1 MQCNACTR
9 KETLVYNFIL
19 YGHIFWFPWACK
31 LTIII
36 NMKNLNISL
45 CVLLIALV
53 RLGGSA
59 PSSFNYGDALDKSLL
74 FFEAQRSGKLPLQQL
89 RVKWR
94 GDSGLQDGFQQ
105 GVSPHHHTQ
114 WLVNCNIKPCLHI
127 WIGL

>member
-1 MQCNACTR
+1 
-9 KETLVYNFIL
+9 
-19 YGHIFWFPWACK
+19 
-31 LTIII
+31 
-36 NMKNLNISL
+36 MKNLNISL

-114 WLVNCNIKPCLHI
+114 
-127 WIGL
+127 

>member
-1 MQCNACTR
+1 M
-9 KETLVYNFIL
+9 
-19 YGHIFWFPWACK
+19 
-31 LTIII
+31 

-74 FFEAQRSGKLPLQQL
+74 FFEAQRSGKLPPQQRL
-89 RVKWR
+89 KWR

-105 GVSPHHHTQ
+105 GVSYYHHNSISCKFVESLFTSLGGPN
-114 WLVNCNIKPCLHI
+114 LVLQIDFIQLS
-127 WIGL
+127 